1 MSEKEY
7 EAFERYSIMSLQ
19 SDVGE
24 DKAYKYVLKKYGK
37 AIADKVKEK
46 SK

>member
-24 DKAYKYVLKKYGK
+24 DKAYKYVLKKYRK
-37 AIADKVKEK
+37 TIADKVKEK
-46 SK
+46 NK